1 MIIAHKITL
10 NPNNKQAT
18 YFAKAS
24 GVARFAYNWALG
36 QWKLQY
42 DASKLDANLPKPSQF
57 SLRKQL
63 NAIKAVEFPWMSDV
77 TKCSPQMAIIQL
89 GDAFSRFFKG
99 QNAYPTFKKK
109 GIHDSFTLSND
120 QFRIEG
126 SRLRIPNLGWVR
138 MRESLRFTGKI
149 LSATVSR
156 RADKWFVS
164 ITVDTEDKPK
174 RAAENQ
180 GSIGV
185 DLGVTTLATLSTGEK
200 VANCKALDSSLEK
213 LKRLSRQLSRK
224 VKGSGNYRKA
234 KLKLA
239 KLHGKIADL
248 RADTLHKLTSDLT
261 SRFDT
266 IAIEDL
272 NVKGMV
278 KNRCL
283 ARAISDVGFGEFR
296 RQLVY
301 KSVMRGNELVVI
313 NRWFPSS
320 KTCSCCGHKLDSLP
334 LSVREW
340 TCPVCFS
347 VHDRDINAAKNLIGL
362 AITQLQTTASS
373 AGSNACGEVSAG
385 RVCKNPV
392 KLTSVKQENNTKFS
406 FG

>member
-1 MIIAHKITL
+1 
-10 NPNNKQAT
+10 
-18 YFAKAS
+18 
-24 GVARFAYNWALG
+24 
-36 QWKLQY
+36 
-42 DASKLDANLPKPSQF
+42 
-57 SLRKQL
+57 
-63 NAIKAVEFPWMSDV
+63 MSEV

-126 SRLRIPNLGWVR
+126 LRIRIPNLGWVR

-200 VANCKALDSSLEK
+200 VANSKALDSSLEK

-320 KTCSCCGHKLDSLP
+320 KTCSCCGYKLDSLP

-340 TCPVCFS
+340 TCPLCFS

>member
-10 NPNNKQAT
+10 NANNRQST
-18 YFAKAS
+18 YFAKAA

-36 QWKLQY
+36 QWQLQY

-63 NAIKAVEFPWMSDV
+63 NSIKAVEFPWMSEV

-99 QNAYPTFKKK
+99 QNAYPAFKKK

-120 QFRIEG
+120 QFRVEG
-126 SRLRIPNLGWVR
+126 SRIRIPNLGWVR

-164 ITVDTEDKPK
+164 IAVDTEDKPK

-200 VANCKALDSSLEK
+200 VSNCKALGGSLKK
-213 LKRLSRQLSRK
+213 LKRLNRQLSRK
-224 VKGSGNYRKA
+224 VKGSGNYWKA

-261 SRFDT
+261 CRFDT

-283 ARAISDVGFGEFR
+283 ARAIADVGFGEFR
-296 RQLVY
+296 RQLAY
-301 KSVMRGNELVVI
+301 KSAMRGNELVVI
-313 NRWFPSS
+313 DRWFPSS
-320 KTCSCCGHKLDSLP
+320 KTCSCCGHKLDTLP

-340 TCPVCFS
+340 TCPACLS
-347 VHDRDINAAKNLIGL
+347 DHDRDINAAKNLVGL

-385 RVCKNPV
+385 RVRKNPV
-392 KLTSVKQENNTKFS
+392 KLTSVKQENNTKLS